1 MPVQDRIDERRAQ
14 WAEELPSVDTTGM
27 AILGRARWLTLKVR
41 PSIEAVFAKRG
52 LDAGEFDVLG
62 TLLRNGP
69 PYRLRPTELYRSL
82 MISSGGLT
90 NRLDR
95 LEKAGLIRRGE
106 PEGDGRSLPVE
117 LTREGRRRAEAAFR
131 EDMKIEAG
139 LLAALTAE
147 EKRALEGLLRK
158 LVLALDG
165 GETARVP

>member
-1 MPVQDRIDERRAQ
+1 MRDRIDERRAQ
-14 WAEELPSVDTTGM
+14 WAEELPSVETTGM

-41 PSIEAVFAKRG
+41 PSIEAVFAKSG

-106 PEGDGRSLPVE
+106 PEEDGRSLPVE
-117 LTREGRRRAEAAFR
+117 LTREGRKRAEAAFR

-147 EKRALEGLLRK
+147 EKRVLEGLLRK
-158 LVLALDG
+158 LVLALDS
-165 GETARVP
+165 GETAKVP